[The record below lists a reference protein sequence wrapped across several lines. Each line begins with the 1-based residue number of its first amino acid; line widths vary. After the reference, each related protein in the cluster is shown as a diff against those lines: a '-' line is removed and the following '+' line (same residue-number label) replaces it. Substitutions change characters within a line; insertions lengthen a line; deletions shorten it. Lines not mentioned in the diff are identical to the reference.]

1 MPFPARK
8 YGSDSRV
15 LLAEIGYSAE
25 EIDNLIH
32 QGVVSESWSEDYLP
46 E

>member
-1 MPFPARK
+1 MTTRK
-8 YGSDSRV
+8 KYSKEINYPVSLLRGSLFR
-15 LLAEIGYSAE
+15 
-25 EIDNLIH
+25 